1 MDSIITGMHS
11 CEHLVSERGSEKL
24 NGKRNMLDQTKKA
37 AIMKLKE
44 EVEADLQLSHFIL
57 VH

>member
-1 MDSIITGMHS
+1 
-11 CEHLVSERGSEKL
+11 
-24 NGKRNMLDQTKKA
+24 MLDQTKKA

-44 EVEADLQLSHFIL
+44 EVEPDLQLSHFIL